1 MSWFSRRP
9 GFEFDA
15 VVAGGVIYDAFTD
28 DDGVV
33 YLSDYDEDFRIWIDG
48 VVIGDWIYPAHTDE
62 HGRVFL
68 DEDDD

>member
-1 MSWFSRRP
+1 MSWFARRA

-15 VVAGGVIYDAFTD
+15 VVADGVVYNAVTD

-33 YLSDYDEDFRIWIDG
+33 YLTDYEPDYRVWIDG
-48 VVIGDWIYPAHTDE
+48 VVIGDWIYPAHTDGY
-62 HGRVFL
+62 GRVFL